1 MTDREEKLMARLS
14 KVRKNIEDSR
24 RLIAYHKKMLKT
36 YKRKEKELSERIEKA
51 QLDDL
56 FKAVKDGNCDI
67 SEINKA
73 IQNGEFVGIA
83 ETAIVSDENKAATAN
98 NISYKKGED
107 NS

>member
-1 MTDREEKLMARLS
+1 MTDREEKLITRLTR
-14 KVRKNIEDSR
+14 VRKNIEDTR

-56 FKAVKDGNCDI
+56 FKAVKGGGCNI

-73 IQNGEFVGIA
+73 IQNGEFGGDTSGKSRDNMAVGQPDISNEK
-83 ETAIVSDENKAATAN
+83 ETKNE
-98 NISYKKGED
+98 
-107 NS
+107 